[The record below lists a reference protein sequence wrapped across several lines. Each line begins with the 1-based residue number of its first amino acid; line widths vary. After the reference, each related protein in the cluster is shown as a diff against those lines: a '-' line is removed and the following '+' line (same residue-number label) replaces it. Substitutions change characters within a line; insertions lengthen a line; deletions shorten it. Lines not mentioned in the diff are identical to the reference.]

1 MSEKEPMQGHDGEE
15 EEVELKQTAG
25 CQVPKPMKIDKG
37 LIAVKLAFFFTYSA
51 LGSYMPYLIVFLIS
65 LGLSATQAGFIIGL
79 KTIVSLITGLAWG
92 VIVDKTGKIKI
103 IHIVVFTCY
112 IFVVFSCPWIG
123 AAVSNPVEPSA
134 IQNSNSSMS
143 NTTLFNGTTTT
154 TTMLPAVT
162 KGVNAIDTV
171 EVTNVKEIF
180 YVMTAILSLVAV
192 FESPLQGILDSLTI
206 YILAR
211 HKKKANYG
219 MQRAFG
225 GLGLATGNLFAGLIA
240 DLYDVPD
247 MSPYTGIF
255 YVFLAVSLSF
265 MVVILYVYHGRDM
278 SLREGESELLDEKI
292 NLDDVENSK
301 QEEAENKKTKKK
313 QPALFKPVMRTF
325 SRLSNVLFFIT
336 VCIIGFA
343 HSINYAIL
351 FLYMADDFQASKSVM
366 GLSIFVACTSEL
378 VIFPISSRIIKFF
391 KGPWIAVLIGLFSY
405 SLRYCLYSFAP
416 NVWLIICL
424 QSLHM
429 FGFGLFW
436 SAAVEHTRRLSTEYT
451 LTTMFMILNVCHTP
465 VGNLIGNMIGGYLY
479 EQHGGRRF
487 FLGIAILLGSWGFL
501 MLMYN
506 LIFNRQDLDLGSKK
520 KDKDDIVMDDCK
532 EELEKLNNGDT
543 KM

>member
-1 MSEKEPMQGHDGEE
+1 MSEKEPMQRSGDEG
-15 EEVELKQTAG
+15 EEVEMKPTAG
-25 CQVPKPMKIDKG
+25 CKVPKPMKVDKG

-92 VIVDKTGKIKI
+92 VIVDKTGKIKV

-123 AAVSNPVEPSA
+123 AAVSNPVDPSTLT
-134 IQNSNSSMS
+134 SLNSSMS
-143 NTTLFNGTTTT
+143 NTTLLNGTTTT
-154 TTMLPAVT
+154 TTMRPVT
-162 KGVNAIDTV
+162 KANGIDTV
-171 EVTNVKEIF
+171 VVTNVKQIF

-225 GLGLATGNLFAGLIA
+225 GLGLATGNLFAGLVA
-240 DLYDVPD
+240 DVYNVPD
-247 MSPYTGIF
+247 MSAYTGIF
-255 YVFLAVSLSF
+255 YVFLTVSLSF

-278 SLREGESELLDEKI
+278 SLREGESELLEEKI

-301 QEEAENKKTKKK
+301 TEEEEKKKKK
-313 QPALFKPVMRTF
+313 QPPLFKPVLRVF

-351 FLYMADDFQASKSVM
+351 FLYMADDFGASKSVM

-378 VIFPISSRIIKFF
+378 MIFPISSRIIKFF

-405 SLRYCLYSFAP
+405 SLRYCLYSYAT
-416 NVWLIICL
+416 NVLVIICL

-479 EQHGGRRF
+479 EQHGGRKF
-487 FLGIAILLGSWGFL
+487 FLGIGILLGSWGFL
-501 MLMYN
+501 MLFYN

-520 KDKDDIVMDDCK
+520 KDTDDIVMDDCK
-532 EELEKLNNGDT
+532 DELEKLNNGDT